1 MWYVTRCLV
10 PFRFSHH
17 CSQCEFDV
25 CHNCFKPHDT
35 PLHPHPLYRADSHF
49 VYEQFSG
56 GWRCDNCSSVHN
68 NPTDNK
74 PWHCQTC
81 EYDLCHSCMSG
92 TIEGKIRCNGIWTC
106 KHMRELKHARFLRRG
121 RQPEENI
128 SRARKV
134 LSPRFLY
141 YSSLMEKRY
150 LALWMWLCEG

>member
-1 MWYVTRCLV
+1 MCFHPHMFQGGFLCEKFLHVTLSLPVQYVICNTLLV
-10 PFRFSHH
+10 SFRFSHH

-56 GWRCDNCSSVHN
+56 GWRCDNCGSVHN
-68 NPTDNK
+68 NPIDNK

-92 TIEGKIRCNGIWTC
+92 TIEGKIQCSGRLVSILFGSVCN
-106 KHMRELKHARFLRRG
+106 
-121 RQPEENI
+121 
-128 SRARKV
+128 
-134 LSPRFLY
+134 
-141 YSSLMEKRY
+141 
-150 LALWMWLCEG
+150 